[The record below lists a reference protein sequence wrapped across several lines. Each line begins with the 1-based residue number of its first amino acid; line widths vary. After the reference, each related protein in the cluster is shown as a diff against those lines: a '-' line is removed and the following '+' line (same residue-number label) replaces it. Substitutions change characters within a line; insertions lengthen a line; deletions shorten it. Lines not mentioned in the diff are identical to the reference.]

1 MTWRVSTRGQS
12 RSEPCLRSTLP
23 AFVDGGQIDQPPS
36 DRIRDWP
43 IYERDL
49 ICQRYNRIAAFIPF
63 FDWALFMPAGLR
75 KRAVDRLNLRRGDR
89 VLEVGCGTGM
99 NFSFLRDAV
108 GPEGSIYGV
117 DLSEG
122 MLRKARKL
130 CHRQQWANFVL
141 IEADAADYVSQELFD
156 GALFSFSYNTMPN
169 HRSVLLQVWNQL
181 RPGGRLVVVDAK
193 LPKGF
198 LGRLILPFAMW
209 MMKHTLLGNPLI
221 RAWQYHAALL
231 MTSTWRNSDLV
242 HITSAAAP
250 NPPGPDS
257 TAQSRPKSMPCIFSQ
272 SHGYE
277 PCEACIGS

>member
-1 MTWRVSTRGQS
+1 MPSS
-12 RSEPCLRSTLP
+12 LP
-23 AFVDGGQIDQPPS
+23 ALADGDQIDERPS
-36 DRIRDWP
+36 ESVRDWP
-43 IYERDL
+43 IYERDF

-75 KRAVDRLNLRRGDR
+75 NRAVDRLNLRRGDR
-89 VLEVGCGTGM
+89 VLDVGCGTGR

-108 GPEGSIYGV
+108 GPEGRICGV

-130 CHRQQWANFVL
+130 CHRNQWTNFVL

-169 HRSVLLQVWNQL
+169 HRSVLLQVWKQL

-193 LPKGF
+193 VPKGV

-209 MMKHTLLGNPLI
+209 VMKHTLLGNPLI
-221 RAWQYHAALL
+221 QPWQYHAALVDNFH
-231 MTSTWRNSDLV
+231 MKEFRVSSYYFCSGTKP
-242 HITSAAAP
+242 AP
-250 NPPGPDS
+250 GW
-257 TAQSRPKSMPCIFSQ
+257 T
-272 SHGYE
+272 
-277 PCEACIGS
+277 

>member
-43 IYERDL
+43 IYQRDL

-122 MLRKARKL
+122 
-130 CHRQQWANFVL
+130 
-141 IEADAADYVSQELFD
+141 
-156 GALFSFSYNTMPN
+156 
-169 HRSVLLQVWNQL
+169 
-181 RPGGRLVVVDAK
+181 
-193 LPKGF
+193 
-198 LGRLILPFAMW
+198 
-209 MMKHTLLGNPLI
+209 
-221 RAWQYHAALL
+221 
-231 MTSTWRNSDLV
+231 
-242 HITSAAAP
+242 
-250 NPPGPDS
+250 
-257 TAQSRPKSMPCIFSQ
+257 
-272 SHGYE
+272 
-277 PCEACIGS
+277 

>member
-43 IYERDL
+43 IYQRDL

-108 GPEGSIYGV
+108 GPEGSIFGV

-221 RAWQYHAALL
+221 RAWQYHAALVDDFH
-231 MTSTWRNSDLV
+231 MEEFR
-242 HITSAAAP
+242 
-250 NPPGPDS
+250 
-257 TAQSRPKSMPCIFSQ
+257 F
-272 SHGYE
+272 
-277 PCEACIGS
+277 GSYYICSGSKPARAGLDGAKQT

>member
-1 MTWRVSTRGQS
+1 
-12 RSEPCLRSTLP
+12 
-23 AFVDGGQIDQPPS
+23 
-36 DRIRDWP
+36 
-43 IYERDL
+43 
-49 ICQRYNRIAAFIPF
+49 
-63 FDWALFMPAGLR
+63 MPAGLR

-198 LGRLILPFAMW
+198 LGRLVLPFAMW

-221 RAWQYHAALL
+221 RAWQYHAALVDDFH
-231 MTSTWRNSDLV
+231 MEEFR
-242 HITSAAAP
+242 
-250 NPPGPDS
+250 
-257 TAQSRPKSMPCIFSQ
+257 F
-272 SHGYE
+272 
-277 PCEACIGS
+277 GSYYICSGTKPARAGLDGAKQT